1 MSLQYRMIVED
12 DPVALLTEAT
22 DSFAGWLKHR
32 SDHLEAPHPGQR
44 VVVEG
49 LEIST
54 DEVEDEHV
62 SLRRHAL
69 SEDLKTGRW
78 TTTLTA
84 ITTPAQQGWLW
95 VDLEWVCDDPWGKAP
110 DVVAPGLVRALLAH
124 GTAHV
129 GTTPLPAEP
138 IVVSSDAVDA
148 LVQVLQDPARAVPVV
163 VLSRDH
169 VATPAVNLRRAEA
182 LTRELRGVAPV
193 YVLEGS
199 ATSELNNKLEAGLHV
214 VGGAARTYLPG
225 IGRSGS
231 LMRRHRVLGGS
242 RLRED
247 LQGSARL
254 LAEPLR
260 RQALATRPPA
270 AYRDYGRLLL
280 RRLGSDVDEDALL
293 NDLLGAE
300 QTAEDARSEAKQLR
314 DDLEWQAIAD
324 ADSERTLHHAQA
336 RLRWLESLLAEQG
349 RHVQGEAT
357 PDQDD
362 VEITGFEDV
371 LTAAT
376 SRLTHVVLGK
386 VDSGALALDQ
396 YPQAESWARKSWRT
410 LVALDEY
417 ARARSAGWS
426 GDFRAWCI
434 EPAESNPAV
443 VPVGWVA
450 LRESDSV
457 NNNPK
462 YRHARTFP
470 VPNSVDHAGHIY
482 MPAHVKVVEG
492 GRPAPRLHFHDDTS
506 GANKMIYVGHLGPH
520 LLNDQTN

>member
-12 DPVALLTEAT
+12 DPASLLTEAT
-22 DSFAGWLKHR
+22 NSFGSWLKR
-32 SDHLEAPHPGQR
+32 RNDHLEPAPPGQR
-44 VVVEG
+44 ILVHG

-62 SLRRHAL
+62 SLRRHTV
-69 SEDLKTGRW
+69 SEDLNTGRW

-84 ITTPAQQGWLW
+84 IITPAQQGWLW

-110 DVVAPGLVRALLAH
+110 DVAAPGLVRTLLAR

-138 IVVSSDAVDA
+138 IVVSSGDVDA
-148 LVQVLQDPARAVPVV
+148 LVQVLQDPERAVPIV

-199 ATSELNNKLEAGLHV
+199 ATSELNKKLDAGLHV

-225 IGRSGS
+225 VGHGGS

-247 LQGSARL
+247 LQGAARL
-254 LAEPLR
+254 IAEPLR

-270 AYRDYGRLLL
+270 AYRDHGRLLL

-293 NDLLGAE
+293 NDLLTAE
-300 QTAEDARSEAKQLR
+300 QTADEARSEAKQLHE
-314 DDLEWQAIAD
+314 DLEWQAMAD
-324 ADSERTLHHAQA
+324 ADTERTLDQAQA

-349 RHVQGEAT
+349 RHIQGEAT

-362 VEITGFEDV
+362 VEISGFEDI
-371 LTAAT
+371 LTAAA

-386 VDSGALALDQ
+386 VDRGALTLDQ

-410 LVALDEY
+410 LVALDDY

-434 EPAESNPAV
+434 EPADSSTAV
-443 VPVGWVA
+443 VPAGWVA

-457 NNNPK
+457 NDNPK
-462 YRHARTFP
+462 YKDARTFP
-470 VPNSVDHAGHIY
+470 VPNSVDDAGRIY
-482 MPAHVKVVEG
+482 MPAHVKIVEG
-492 GRPAPRLHFHDDTS
+492 GRPAPRLHFHDGTS
-506 GANKMIYVGHLGPH
+506 GATKKIYVGHLGPH
-520 LLNDQTN
+520 LPNDQTN

>member
-12 DPVALLTEAT
+12 EPKALLAEAT
-22 DSFAGWLKHR
+22 GSFAGWLKR
-32 SDHLEAPHPGQR
+32 RNDRLEPPPPGER
-44 VVVEG
+44 LVVQG

-54 DEVEDEHV
+54 DEVEDEHL

-69 SEDLKTGRW
+69 AEDLNNGRW

-84 ITTPAQQGWLW
+84 ITTPAKQGWLW

-110 DVVAPGLVRALLAH
+110 EVAAPALVRALLAR

-129 GTTPLPAEP
+129 GTTPLPAAP
-138 IVVSSDAVDA
+138 IAVSSEAVDA
-148 LVQVLQDPARAVPVV
+148 LVQVLQDPTRAVPVV

-169 VATPAVNLRRAEA
+169 VVPPAVNLRRAEA
-182 LTRELRGVAPV
+182 LTRELLGVAPV

-199 ATSELNNKLEAGLHV
+199 ATSEFNNKLDAGLHV

-225 IGRSGS
+225 VGHGGS

-247 LQGSARL
+247 LRGAAQL

-270 AYRDYGRLLL
+270 AYRDHGRLLL

-293 NDLLGAE
+293 NDLLAAE
-300 QTAEDARSEAKQLR
+300 QTAEEARGEAKQLR
-314 DDLEWQAIAD
+314 EDLEWQAIAD
-324 ADSERTLHHAQA
+324 ADTERTLDQAQA

-357 PDQDD
+357 PDQND

-371 LTAAT
+371 LTAAA
-376 SRLTHVVLGK
+376 SRLTHVELGN

-417 ARARSAGWS
+417 AGARAGGWS

-434 EPAESNPAV
+434 EPADSSTAV

-457 NNNPK
+457 NDNPK
-462 YRHARTFP
+462 YRDARTLP
-470 VPNSVDHAGHIY
+470 VPTSLDDGGHIY
-482 MPAHVKVVEG
+482 MPAHVKIVEG

-506 GANKMIYVGHLGPH
+506 GATKKIYVGHLGPH
-520 LLNDQTN
+520 LPNDQTN

>member
-1 MSLQYRMIVED
+1 MSLQFRMIVED
-12 DPVALLTEAT
+12 EPEALLTEVT
-22 DSFAGWLKHR
+22 GSFAGWLKR
-32 SDHLEAPHPGQR
+32 RNDQLEPPPPGERFVFQ
-44 VVVEG
+44 G

-54 DEVEDEHV
+54 EEVEDEHV

-69 SEDLKTGRW
+69 SEDLNNGRW

-110 DVVAPGLVRALLAH
+110 EVAAPALVRALLAR

-129 GTTPLPAEP
+129 GTTPLPAAP
-138 IVVSSDAVDA
+138 IVVSAEAVDS
-148 LVQVLQDPARAVPVV
+148 LVQVLEDPARAVPVV

-169 VATPAVNLRRAEA
+169 VVTPAVNLRRAEA
-182 LTRELRGVAPV
+182 LARELLGVAPV

-199 ATSELNNKLEAGLHV
+199 ATSELNNKLDAGLHV

-225 IGRSGS
+225 IGHDG
-231 LMRRHRVLGGS
+231 LLTRRHRVLGGS

-247 LQGSARL
+247 LPGSSRL

-270 AYRDYGRLLL
+270 AYRDHGRLLL
-280 RRLGSDVDEDALL
+280 RRLGSVDEDALL
-293 NDLLGAE
+293 NDLLTAE
-300 QTAEDARSEAKQLR
+300 QTAEEARGEAQQLR
-314 DDLEWQAIAD
+314 EDLEWQAMAD
-324 ADSERTLHHAQA
+324 ADTERTLDQAQA

-362 VEITGFEDV
+362 IDITGFEDV
-371 LTAAT
+371 LTAAA

-386 VDSGALALDQ
+386 VDVGALALDQ
-396 YPQAESWARKSWRT
+396 YPQAESWARKAWRS

-417 ARARSAGWS
+417 ARARAGGWS

-434 EPAESNPAV
+434 EPADSNPAV

-457 NNNPK
+457 NDNPK
-462 YRHARTFP
+462 YRDARTFP
-470 VPNSVDHAGHIY
+470 VPQSIDNAGHIY
-482 MPAHVKVVEG
+482 MPAHVKIVEG
-492 GRPAPRLHFHDDTS
+492 GRPAPRLHFHDDAS
-506 GANKMIYVGHLGPH
+506 GATKKIHVGHLGPH
-520 LLNDQTN
+520 LPNDQTN